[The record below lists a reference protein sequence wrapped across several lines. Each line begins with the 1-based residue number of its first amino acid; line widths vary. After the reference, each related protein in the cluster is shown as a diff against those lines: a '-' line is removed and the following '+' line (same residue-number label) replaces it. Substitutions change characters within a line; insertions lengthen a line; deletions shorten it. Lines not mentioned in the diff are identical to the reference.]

1 MSTCFLFFHISSIN
15 SHFCGK
21 VWHAFISMLYCT
33 KLEEFFLHS
42 HSYLLWETFHRH
54 FYDKNPTK
62 QFHNLCSAG
71 FLPVFSSKTIMFFYI
86 LFPFLQMESK
96 TSLSYWNH
104 MTFSI
109 YLSLFIRKKWINYV
123 YIPDYKKV
131 FLQCDL

>member
-54 FYDKNPTK
+54 FYDKSPTK
-62 QFHNLCSAG
+62 QFYNLCSAG
-71 FLPVFSSKTIMFFYI
+71 FLPVFSNKTTMFFLY
-86 LFPFLQMESK
+86 LVSFLQMESK